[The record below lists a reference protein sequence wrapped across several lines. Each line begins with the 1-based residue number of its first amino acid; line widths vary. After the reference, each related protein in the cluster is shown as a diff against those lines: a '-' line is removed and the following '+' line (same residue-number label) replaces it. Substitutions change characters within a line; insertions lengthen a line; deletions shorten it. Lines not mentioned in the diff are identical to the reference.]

1 MAEECDSQVTPGA
14 LHDLDELIEDFD
26 DEDWGMYKYKGPAVL
41 YFPTGFWCLWISS
54 FEEECLTMVQ
64 GMGGCTGELQE
75 ETSPLSK
82 NEILV
87 HAYMKWLRPNGQ
99 IAVHNKFMKL

>member
-1 MAEECDSQVTPGA
+1 
-14 LHDLDELIEDFD
+14 
-26 DEDWGMYKYKGPAVL
+26 
-41 YFPTGFWCLWISS
+41 
-54 FEEECLTMVQ
+54 MVQ

-87 HAYMKWLRPNGQ
+87 HVYMKWRRLFNGQ
-99 IAVHNKFMKL
+99 KLYILINV